1 MSWQHSLSLFLEIFK
16 QFESLIE
23 QRVSNFVFY
32 VFGKFPD
39 HVTKTLKA
47 FLLKQTLTWKVILD
61 TQISRKDFHG
71 KYKLQRI
78 SKYPKRKR

>member
-16 QFESLIE
+16 QYESLIE

-47 FLLKQTLTWKVILD
+47 FLLKQTREK
-61 TQISRKDFHG
+61 
-71 KYKLQRI
+71 
-78 SKYPKRKR
+78 

>member
-16 QFESLIE
+16 QFESPTE

-32 VFGKFPD
+32 VFGKFPED

-47 FLLKQTLTWKVILD
+47 FLLKQTLTRKVILD
-61 TQISRKDFHG
+61 THISRKDFRG

-78 SKYPKRKR
+78 SKYP

>member
-16 QFESLIE
+16 QFESPTE

-32 VFGKFPD
+32 VFGKFPED

-47 FLLKQTLTWKVILD
+47 FLLKQTLT
-61 TQISRKDFHG
+61 
-71 KYKLQRI
+71 
-78 SKYPKRKR
+78 